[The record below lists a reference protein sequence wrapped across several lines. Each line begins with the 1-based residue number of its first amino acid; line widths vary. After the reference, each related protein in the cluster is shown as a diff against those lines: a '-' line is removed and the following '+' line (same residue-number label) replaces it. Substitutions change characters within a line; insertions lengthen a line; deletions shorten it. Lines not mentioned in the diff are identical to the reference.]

1 MVRAFG
7 LEDSFAV
14 LKESS
19 AARRRAVLV
28 ESMRMEARAEEEE
41 EVRVS
46 WRKGRVVERRDW

>member
-1 MVRAFG
+1 MARAFG
-7 LEDSFAV
+7 VEDSFTV

-28 ESMRMEARAEEEE
+28 ESMRMEARAEEEG

-46 WRKGRVVERRDW
+46 WRKGRVVERRDL